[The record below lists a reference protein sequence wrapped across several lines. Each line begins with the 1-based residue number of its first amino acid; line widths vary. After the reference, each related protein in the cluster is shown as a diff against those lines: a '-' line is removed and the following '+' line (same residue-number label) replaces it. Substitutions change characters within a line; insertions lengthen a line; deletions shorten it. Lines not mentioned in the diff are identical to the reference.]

1 MQTMN
6 INMLLIAQVVLFAA
20 CIQSR
25 AIDNVGN
32 SIENGGNEG
41 GGETE
46 THPQRAPFEQDWIKF
61 AKKPPTKLLQTLGQS
76 IEIVCEVMGSQVPTV
91 QWVVGNVPLS
101 EIDSIESNVISES
114 PATAIVRV
122 RSVHIIDHMLS
133 EARTYTCVGRT
144 GGKTIYSSTIVYPQ
158 PDMKD
163 LVQVRDKPFPG
174 PQKPRIVYNE
184 KLHLDLVDSNILLPC
199 KVHARPRAEVF
210 WMNGE
215 GKLIEQNHRFKV
227 LPNGDLLISNIQ
239 WEDMGAYRCIARNA
253 LGKDTADT
261 FVYPVLKEDK

>member
-1 MQTMN
+1 MQKMN
-6 INMLLIAQVVLFAA
+6 INILLIAQLVLFAA

-25 AIDNVGN
+25 AIEDVDN
-32 SIENGGNEG
+32 SIENAGEG
-41 GGETE
+41 DGEGQT
-46 THPQRAPFEQDWIKF
+46 PKQRSPFEQDWIKF
-61 AKKPPTKLLQTLGQS
+61 AKKPPTKLLQTLGQPV
-76 IEIVCEVMGSQVPTV
+76 EIACEVMGSQVPTI
-91 QWVVGNVPLS
+91 QWVVGHLPLS
-101 EIDSIESNVISES
+101 EIDSVESNVISES
-114 PATAIVRV
+114 STSAIVRV
-122 RSVHIIDHMLS
+122 RSVHVIDHMLS

-158 PDMKD
+158 ADMKE

-174 PQKPRIVYNE
+174 PQKPRIVYHE
-184 KLHLDLVDSNILLPC
+184 KLHLDLVDSNIVLPC

-215 GKLIEQNHRFKV
+215 GKLIEPNHRFKI
-227 LPNGDLLISNIQ
+227 LPSGDLLLSNIK

-253 LGKDTADT
+253 MGKDSADT